1 MLGLRENLN
10 QFLLLVLINAF
21 VGAMVGM
28 ERSILPAIAENE
40 FGLVARTAIL
50 SFIAVFG
57 VTKAVSNYFAGQW
70 SDAFG
75 RRPILV
81 AGWIVAAP
89 VPFMLM
95 WRPTHMP
102 PCRCSTK
109 RSTLLSGV

>member
-1 MLGLRENLN
+1 MLGLRKNLN

-57 VTKAVSNYFAGQW
+57 VTKAVSNYFAGSGPMPSVEGQSW
-70 SDAFG
+70 SPDG
-75 RRPILV
+75 SSPL
-81 AGWIVAAP
+81 
-89 VPFMLM
+89 L
-95 WRPTHMP
+95 
-102 PCRCSTK
+102 CRSC
-109 RSTLLSGV
+109 